1 MNLKLKGIKPYSKRE
16 LAALYE
22 MPLRSF
28 YTLLRPHHSYVG
40 GKIGRYFSVLQ
51 VERIFER
58 LGLPPCLLDDKFE
71 ILPAKGSY
79 IRVEKPDSENKNDR
93 VA

>member
-1 MNLKLKGIKPYSKRE
+1 MNLKLKGIRPYSKRE

-28 YTLLRPHHSYVG
+28 YTLLKPHEPYVG
-40 GKIGRYFSVLQ
+40 VKVGRYFSNLQ

-58 LGLPPCLLDDKFE
+58 LGLPSCLLDEDFK
-71 ILPAKGSY
+71 ILPGLGSY
-79 IRVEKPDSENKNDR
+79 IRLVKSKPENNNDQL
-93 VA
+93 A